1 VRLLFPMI
9 AAFFEIQAAKRM
21 LDQAAESLEKDRLP
35 YKRDVELGIM
45 IEVPAA
51 VVMADLL
58 AKEVDFFSIGTNDLI
73 QYGLAI
79 DRGNKQVA
87 HMYQPLDPAVIR
99 MIKHTADVAR
109 ANRIPVHMCGEMAG
123 RPLHAPLLLGLGLN
137 ELSMNPQA
145 IPLVKRMIRSISLAE
160 SKKLVKKVLGLRTAR
175 EVFEVLRDSFG
186 ELVANHRRD
195 TQA

>member
-1 VRLLFPMI
+1 
-9 AAFFEIQAAKRM
+9 
-21 LDQAAESLEKDRLP
+21 
-35 YKRDVELGIM
+35 M
-45 IEVPAA
+45 IEVPSA
-51 VVMADLL
+51 VIMADVL

-99 MIKHTADVAR
+99 MIKHTAEVAK
-109 ANRIPVHMCGEMAG
+109 AHRIPVHMCGEMAA
-123 RPLHAPLLLGLGLN
+123 RPLHAPLLLGLGLD

-160 SKKLVKKVLGLRTAR
+160 SKKIAKRVLDLRTAR

-186 ELVANHRRD
+186 DLVANHRRD
-195 TQA
+195 MAS

>member
-1 VRLLFPMI
+1 
-9 AAFFEIQAAKRM
+9 
-21 LDQAAESLEKDRLP
+21 
-35 YKRDVELGIM
+35 M

-99 MIKHTADVAR
+99 MIKHTADAAR

-123 RPLHAPLLLGLGLN
+123 RPLHVPLLLGLGLS

-145 IPLVKRMIRSISLAE
+145 IPLVKRMIRTISLAE
-160 SKKLVKKVLGLRTAR
+160 SRQMVKRLLGLRTAR

-186 ELVANHRRD
+186 EMAAS
-195 TQA
+195 QPSEMQP